1 MGGGSDSK
9 ECTSRQN
16 IPPAYDTGR
25 ESGSRKGNCNFTT
38 SLSGRSKDLPM
49 EVCKR
54 KYKVSLNHMM
64 CRTED
69 DMETNF
75 IWKERKR
82 NALGLPW
89 TFTKYALTDDR
100 LFITSGLLKTVE
112 DEGRLYRIMDLS
124 LSQTLSQ
131 KIFGI
136 GTILVSS
143 ADKSMRDFEI
153 KNIKKPRD
161 VKEQLSKLVEENR
174 DKKRVTNRE
183 FMGEDAEFG
192 DDDDR

>member
-1 MGGGSDSK
+1 
-9 ECTSRQN
+9 
-16 IPPAYDTGR
+16 
-25 ESGSRKGNCNFTT
+25 
-38 SLSGRSKDLPM
+38 
-49 EVCKR
+49 
-54 KYKVSLNHMM
+54 
-64 CRTED
+64 
-69 DMETNF
+69 METNF

-112 DEGRLYRIMDLS
+112 DEVRLYRIMDLS

-183 FMGEDAEFG
+183 FMGEEADFG
-192 DDDDR
+192 DDYDR

>member
-1 MGGGSDSK
+1 
-9 ECTSRQN
+9 
-16 IPPAYDTGR
+16 
-25 ESGSRKGNCNFTT
+25 
-38 SLSGRSKDLPM
+38 
-49 EVCKR
+49 
-54 KYKVSLNHMM
+54 
-64 CRTED
+64 
-69 DMETNF
+69 METNF

-100 LFITSGLLKTVE
+100 LFITTGLLKTVE
-112 DEGRLYRIMDLS
+112 DEVRLYRIMDLS

-136 GTILVSS
+136 GTIQVSS

-183 FMGEDAEFG
+183 FMGEDADFG

>member
-1 MGGGSDSK
+1 
-9 ECTSRQN
+9 
-16 IPPAYDTGR
+16 
-25 ESGSRKGNCNFTT
+25 
-38 SLSGRSKDLPM
+38 
-49 EVCKR
+49 
-54 KYKVSLNHMM
+54 
-64 CRTED
+64 
-69 DMETNF
+69 METNF
-75 IWKERKR
+75 IRKERKR

-112 DEGRLYRIMDLS
+112 DEVRLYRIMDLS

-183 FMGEDAEFG
+183 FMGEDADFG

>member
-1 MGGGSDSK
+1 
-9 ECTSRQN
+9 
-16 IPPAYDTGR
+16 
-25 ESGSRKGNCNFTT
+25 
-38 SLSGRSKDLPM
+38 
-49 EVCKR
+49 
-54 KYKVSLNHMM
+54 
-64 CRTED
+64 
-69 DMETNF
+69 METNF

-112 DEGRLYRIMDLS
+112 DEVRLYRIMDLS

-183 FMGEDAEFG
+183 FIGEDADFG

>member
-1 MGGGSDSK
+1 
-9 ECTSRQN
+9 
-16 IPPAYDTGR
+16 
-25 ESGSRKGNCNFTT
+25 
-38 SLSGRSKDLPM
+38 
-49 EVCKR
+49 
-54 KYKVSLNHMM
+54 
-64 CRTED
+64 
-69 DMETNF
+69 METNF

-112 DEGRLYRIMDLS
+112 DEVRLYRIMDLS

-136 GTILVSS
+136 GTIQVSS

-183 FMGEDAEFG
+183 FMGEEADFG

>member
-1 MGGGSDSK
+1 
-9 ECTSRQN
+9 
-16 IPPAYDTGR
+16 
-25 ESGSRKGNCNFTT
+25 
-38 SLSGRSKDLPM
+38 
-49 EVCKR
+49 
-54 KYKVSLNHMM
+54 MM

-112 DEGRLYRIMDLS
+112 DEVRLYRIMDLS

-136 GTILVSS
+136 GTIQVSS
-143 ADKSMRDFEI
+143 ADKSMKDFEI

-183 FMGEDAEFG
+183 FMGEDADFG

>member
-1 MGGGSDSK
+1 
-9 ECTSRQN
+9 
-16 IPPAYDTGR
+16 
-25 ESGSRKGNCNFTT
+25 
-38 SLSGRSKDLPM
+38 
-49 EVCKR
+49 
-54 KYKVSLNHMM
+54 MM

-100 LFITSGLLKTVE
+100 LFITRGLIKTVE
-112 DEGRLYRIMDLS
+112 DEVRLYRIMDLS

-131 KIFGI
+131 TIFGI

-183 FMGEDAEFG
+183 FMGEDADFG

>member
-1 MGGGSDSK
+1 
-9 ECTSRQN
+9 
-16 IPPAYDTGR
+16 
-25 ESGSRKGNCNFTT
+25 
-38 SLSGRSKDLPM
+38 
-49 EVCKR
+49 
-54 KYKVSLNHMM
+54 
-64 CRTED
+64 
-69 DMETNF
+69 METNF

-112 DEGRLYRIMDLS
+112 DEVRLYRIMDLS

-153 KNIKKPRD
+153 KNIRKPRD

-183 FMGEDAEFG
+183 FMGEDADFG

>member
-1 MGGGSDSK
+1 
-9 ECTSRQN
+9 
-16 IPPAYDTGR
+16 
-25 ESGSRKGNCNFTT
+25 
-38 SLSGRSKDLPM
+38 
-49 EVCKR
+49 
-54 KYKVSLNHMM
+54 
-64 CRTED
+64 
-69 DMETNF
+69 METNF

-112 DEGRLYRIMDLS
+112 DEVRLYRIMDLS
-124 LSQTLSQ
+124 MSQTLSQ

-183 FMGEDAEFG
+183 FMGEEADFG

>member
-1 MGGGSDSK
+1 
-9 ECTSRQN
+9 
-16 IPPAYDTGR
+16 
-25 ESGSRKGNCNFTT
+25 
-38 SLSGRSKDLPM
+38 
-49 EVCKR
+49 
-54 KYKVSLNHMM
+54 
-64 CRTED
+64 
-69 DMETNF
+69 METNF

-100 LFITSGLLKTVE
+100 FFITSGLLKTVE
-112 DEGRLYRIMDLS
+112 DEVRLYRIMDLS

>member
-1 MGGGSDSK
+1 
-9 ECTSRQN
+9 
-16 IPPAYDTGR
+16 
-25 ESGSRKGNCNFTT
+25 
-38 SLSGRSKDLPM
+38 
-49 EVCKR
+49 
-54 KYKVSLNHMM
+54 
-64 CRTED
+64 
-69 DMETNF
+69 METNF

-100 LFITSGLLKTVE
+100 LFITTGLLKTVE
-112 DEGRLYRIMDLS
+112 DEVRLYRIMDLS

-136 GTILVSS
+136 GTIQVSS

-153 KNIKKPRD
+153 KNIKRPRE
-161 VKEQLSKLVEENR
+161 VKEQLSRLVEENR

-183 FMGEDAEFG
+183 FMGDDTDF
-192 DDDDR
+192 DDDDHR

>member
-1 MGGGSDSK
+1 
-9 ECTSRQN
+9 
-16 IPPAYDTGR
+16 
-25 ESGSRKGNCNFTT
+25 
-38 SLSGRSKDLPM
+38 
-49 EVCKR
+49 
-54 KYKVSLNHMM
+54 
-64 CRTED
+64 
-69 DMETNF
+69 METNF

-89 TFTKYALTDDR
+89 TFTKYVLTDDR
-100 LFITSGLLKTVE
+100 LFITTGLLKTVE
-112 DEGRLYRIMDLS
+112 DEVRLYRIMDLS

-136 GTILVSS
+136 GTIHVSS
-143 ADKSMRDFEI
+143 ADKSMKDFEI

-183 FMGEDAEFG
+183 FMGEDADLD

>member
-1 MGGGSDSK
+1 
-9 ECTSRQN
+9 
-16 IPPAYDTGR
+16 
-25 ESGSRKGNCNFTT
+25 
-38 SLSGRSKDLPM
+38 
-49 EVCKR
+49 
-54 KYKVSLNHMM
+54 
-64 CRTED
+64 
-69 DMETNF
+69 METDF

-112 DEGRLYRIMDLS
+112 DEVRLYRIMDLS

-183 FMGEDAEFG
+183 FMGEDADFG

>member
-1 MGGGSDSK
+1 
-9 ECTSRQN
+9 
-16 IPPAYDTGR
+16 
-25 ESGSRKGNCNFTT
+25 
-38 SLSGRSKDLPM
+38 
-49 EVCKR
+49 
-54 KYKVSLNHMM
+54 MM

-112 DEGRLYRIMDLS
+112 DEVRLYRIMDLS

-183 FMGEDAEFG
+183 FMGEDADFG

>member
-1 MGGGSDSK
+1 
-9 ECTSRQN
+9 
-16 IPPAYDTGR
+16 
-25 ESGSRKGNCNFTT
+25 
-38 SLSGRSKDLPM
+38 
-49 EVCKR
+49 
-54 KYKVSLNHMM
+54 
-64 CRTED
+64 
-69 DMETNF
+69 METNF

-112 DEGRLYRIMDLS
+112 DEVRLYRIMDLS

-183 FMGEDAEFG
+183 FMGEDADFG
-192 DDDDR
+192 DDEDR

>member
-1 MGGGSDSK
+1 
-9 ECTSRQN
+9 
-16 IPPAYDTGR
+16 
-25 ESGSRKGNCNFTT
+25 
-38 SLSGRSKDLPM
+38 
-49 EVCKR
+49 
-54 KYKVSLNHMM
+54 
-64 CRTED
+64 
-69 DMETNF
+69 METNF

-112 DEGRLYRIMDLS
+112 DEVRLYRIMDLS

-183 FMGEDAEFG
+183 FMGEEADFG
-192 DDDDR
+192 DDDDREK

>member
-1 MGGGSDSK
+1 
-9 ECTSRQN
+9 
-16 IPPAYDTGR
+16 
-25 ESGSRKGNCNFTT
+25 
-38 SLSGRSKDLPM
+38 
-49 EVCKR
+49 
-54 KYKVSLNHMM
+54 
-64 CRTED
+64 
-69 DMETNF
+69 METNF

-112 DEGRLYRIMDLS
+112 DEVRLYRIMDLS
-124 LSQTLSQ
+124 LNQTLSQ

-183 FMGEDAEFG
+183 FMGEEADFG

>member
-1 MGGGSDSK
+1 
-9 ECTSRQN
+9 
-16 IPPAYDTGR
+16 
-25 ESGSRKGNCNFTT
+25 
-38 SLSGRSKDLPM
+38 
-49 EVCKR
+49 
-54 KYKVSLNHMM
+54 MM

-100 LFITSGLLKTVE
+100 LFITRGLLKTVE
-112 DEGRLYRIMDLS
+112 DEVRLYRIMDLS

-183 FMGEDAEFG
+183 FMGEDADFG

>member
-1 MGGGSDSK
+1 
-9 ECTSRQN
+9 
-16 IPPAYDTGR
+16 
-25 ESGSRKGNCNFTT
+25 
-38 SLSGRSKDLPM
+38 
-49 EVCKR
+49 
-54 KYKVSLNHMM
+54 
-64 CRTED
+64 
-69 DMETNF
+69 METNF

-112 DEGRLYRIMDLS
+112 DEVRLYRIMDLS

-153 KNIKKPRD
+153 KNIKKPRN

-183 FMGEDAEFG
+183 FMGEEADFG

>member
-1 MGGGSDSK
+1 
-9 ECTSRQN
+9 
-16 IPPAYDTGR
+16 
-25 ESGSRKGNCNFTT
+25 
-38 SLSGRSKDLPM
+38 
-49 EVCKR
+49 
-54 KYKVSLNHMM
+54 
-64 CRTED
+64 
-69 DMETNF
+69 METNF

-82 NALGLPW
+82 NARGLPW

-112 DEGRLYRIMDLS
+112 DEVRLYRIVDLS

-136 GTILVSS
+136 GTIQVSS

-183 FMGEDAEFG
+183 FMGEDADFG